1 MEKEDVEEVCRLD
14 TKESED
20 GVKRDKDGAKEE
32 EDKTVK
38 EVEENGVSEA
48 ADTGKRFKAAE
59 EEDKRFNAAV
69 DPERGVNCMEEK
81 GKAVKE
87 TLGGNIVND
96 GNPRDGVRVIE
107 GVGSVEV
114 VIEELGGVKG
124 VIEAEDEI
132 DDGNVVVV
140 VVVDE
145 CAEILS

>member
-1 MEKEDVEEVCRLD
+1 
-14 TKESED
+14 
-20 GVKRDKDGAKEE
+20 
-32 EDKTVK
+32 
-38 EVEENGVSEA
+38 
-48 ADTGKRFKAAE
+48 
-59 EEDKRFNAAV
+59 
-69 DPERGVNCMEEK
+69 MEEK

-124 VIEAEDEI
+124 VIEAEEEI